1 MEANKSI
8 VFGPVPSRRLGRS
21 LGLNII
27 PPKICSYSCVY
38 CQLGRTVKMQLEKQ
52 EFYKPEK
59 ILEFVQDKLKET
71 EKAGEKIDYLT
82 FVTDGEPTLD
92 INLGREID
100 LLKPSGIPIAVI
112 TNTSLIWQKDV
123 RDALMKADWVSLKI
137 DTVEEA
143 VWRKLDRPHRLL
155 ELPTILEGAL
165 EFAGIFK
172 GHLVTETMLL
182 ADVND
187 SDQNLRR
194 TAEFLSL
201 LKPATA
207 YLSIPI
213 RPPAEKWV
221 KPPDEN
227 VINRAYQIFME
238 KIEHV
243 EYLIGYEGSSFAFT
257 GNVEEDILSITAVHP
272 MRDDAVEEFLKRA
285 GANWEI
291 VHRMLE
297 EGQLIETEYGSN
309 KFYLRRF
316 SEHQRDNN

>member
-1 MEANKSI
+1 LEANKSI

-27 PPKICSYSCVY
+27 PPKICSYSCAY

-92 INLGREID
+92 INLGLEID

-112 TNTSLIWQKDV
+112 TNTSLMWQKDV
-123 RDALMKADWVSLKI
+123 RNALMKADWVSLKF

-165 EFAGIFK
+165 EFAGMFQGK
-172 GHLVTETMLL
+172 LVTETMLL
-182 ADVND
+182 AGVND
-187 SDQNLRR
+187 SGQSLGR
-194 TAEFLSL
+194 TAVFLSL
-201 LKPATA
+201 LQPATA
-207 YLSIPI
+207 YLSIPT

-221 KPPDEN
+221 RPPDEN
-227 VINRAYQIFME
+227 VMNRAYQIFKE
-238 KIEHV
+238 KVEHV

-297 EGQLIETEYGSN
+297 EDQLIETEYGSN

-316 SEHQRDNN
+316 SELQRDNN

>member
-1 MEANKSI
+1 
-8 VFGPVPSRRLGRS
+8 
-21 LGLNII
+21 
-27 PPKICSYSCVY
+27 
-38 CQLGRTVKMQLEKQ
+38 MQLEKQ